1 MRALLAYL
9 TTLLLSSLL
18 CGVDGQNGCPT
29 STSFSKRYEEF
40 SVTYKDIL
48 KDKEKSIR
56 AFNGKYCA
64 PIDPLDLGAKRRK
77 REVPNEKC
85 WSLMDASG
93 IDVFNFPFAVSH
105 RIHSL
110 SLQDLRQFIDPDAPK
125 ANGIPTINVDQT
137 SVFVILNNTRDDPSP
152 FTASGLRALDSVLS
166 NVKNLRY
173 EIAKGSDMD
182 KRAPL
187 VITRLI
193 HEFHMQD
200 LWALMKPIY
209 DKLVANPPENR
220 QLCPCIKDI
229 ENNKVLGY
237 LKWMSKGK
245 ALIGDGDVNTIKKGK
260 KVEMFDANSIYSL
273 WSEERLKLQE
283 FHEAKDGSYS
293 AAIFLYCM
301 LNE

>member
-29 STSFSKRYEEF
+29 PTSFSKRYEEF

-110 SLQDLRQFIDPDAPK
+110 SLQDLRQFIDPNAPK
-125 ANGIPTINVDQT
+125 VNGIPTINVDQT

-283 FHEAKDGSYS
+283 FHEAKYGSYS

>member
-1 MRALLAYL
+1 MRVLLA
-9 TTLLLSSLL
+9 TTLLLYSLL
-18 CGVDGQNGCPT
+18 CGVDGQVGCLTSNGKKDYAEW
-29 STSFSKRYEEF
+29 ST
-40 SVTYKDIL
+40 TYRDIL
-48 KDKEKSIR
+48 AQSEKPNRSSK
-56 AFNGKYCA
+56 GGYCA

-137 SVFVILNNTRDDPSP
+137 SDIVILNNTRDDPSP
-152 FTASGLRALDSVLS
+152 FAASGLRALDSVLS

-187 VITRLI
+187 VMTRLI

-220 QLCPCIKDI
+220 QLCPCITDI

-237 LKWMSKGK
+237 LRWMSKGK
-245 ALIGDGDVNTIKKGK
+245 ALIGDGDVNAIDKGK

-273 WSEERLKLQE
+273 WSEERMKLQK